1 MNRSSSFKLILVLIA
16 VFQTLFIAASSN
28 TESKSTVYLTLLND
42 GRYDASSDLHVRFQI
57 ESQTRFQKIEVNS
70 SQANNSVRTSQLKD
84 GKVDVDII
92 IRGGELTPLLLPYS
106 VKPSVRVEIADVHFI
121 TVDNISGVYQ
131 GNVEPHLN
139 NEINF
144 TKLHVFTGDET
155 ATETETNSLQA
166 KLDYS
171 IPLVQTQIA
180 QQNRVNT
187 TSDLLVYPNPVL
199 DGNLFLQIPESMQN
213 NVSISISNVLG
224 SMVKRV
230 QTESNFSNPVHVD
243 LSGLNPGI
251 YFVRVQSG
259 QTEIVKKFNI
269 NR

>member
-1 MNRSSSFKLILVLIA
+1 MNRSSLFKLLLVFIA
-16 VFQTLFIAASSN
+16 VFQTFFIAASSN
-28 TESKSTVYLTLLND
+28 SESKSTVYLTLLND
-42 GRYDASSDLHVRFQI
+42 GRYDASSDLHIRFQI
-57 ESQTRFQKIEVNS
+57 ESLSSFQKIEVNS
-70 SQANNSVRTSQLKD
+70 IQANNSVRTNQLKD

-106 VKPSVRVEIADVHFI
+106 GKPSVRVEILDVHFI

-155 ATETETNSLQA
+155 ATESNSLQA

-171 IPLVQTQIA
+171 IPIVHSQIT
-180 QQNRVNT
+180 QQNKVNT
-187 TSDLLVYPNPVL
+187 VSDLLVYPNPVQ
-199 DGNLFLQIPESMQN
+199 DGNLFLQLPESLQRN
-213 NVSISISNVLG
+213 ATISICNVLG
-224 SMVKRV
+224 ALVKRV
-230 QTESNFSNPVHVD
+230 QPESNLSAPVHLD

>member
-1 MNRSSSFKLILVLIA
+1 MNQSSLLKLVLVFIA
-16 VFQTLFIAASSN
+16 VFQSLFIAASNN

-42 GRYDASSDLHVRFQI
+42 GRYDASSDLHIRFQI
-57 ESQTRFQKIEVNS
+57 ESLNRFQKIEVNS
-70 SQANNSVRTSQLKD
+70 TQANNSVRTNQLKD

-92 IRGGELTPLLLPYS
+92 IRGGDLTPLLLPYS
-106 VKPSVRVEIADVHFI
+106 VKPSVRVEILDVHFI

-131 GNVEPHLN
+131 GNVEPQPN

-155 ATETETNSLQA
+155 ATETNSIQA

-171 IPLVQTQIA
+171 TPLVQTQIN
-180 QQNRVNT
+180 QQSTVNSS
-187 TSDLLVYPNPVL
+187 SDLLVYPNPVQ
-199 DGNLFLQIPESMQN
+199 DGNLFLQLPESLQSN
-213 NVSISISNVLG
+213 TKISICNVLG
-224 SMVKRV
+224 ALVKRV
-230 QTESNFSNPVHVD
+230 QADSNISTIVQID

>member
-1 MNRSSSFKLILVLIA
+1 MNRSFSFKLVLVLIA
-16 VFQTLFIAASSN
+16 VFQSFCSVALNN
-28 TESKSTVYLTLLND
+28 TESNSKVYLTLMND

-57 ESQTRFQKIEVNS
+57 ESQNRFQKIEVNS
-70 SQANNSVRTSQLKD
+70 TQANNSIRTIQLKD

-92 IRGGELTPLLLPYS
+92 IRGGELTPLLRPYS
-106 VKPSVRVEIADVHFI
+106 VKPSIRVEIADVHFI

-131 GNVEPHLN
+131 GNVEPQQN
-139 NEINF
+139 NEIHF

-155 ATETETNSLQA
+155 ATETNTIQA
-166 KLDYS
+166 KLDFS
-171 IPLVQTQIA
+171 KPLLTAQNG
-180 QQNRVNT
+180 QQNTVNT
-187 TSDLLVYPNPVL
+187 FSDLLVYPNPVQ
-199 DGNLFLQIPESMQN
+199 DGNLFLQIPESLQN
-213 NVSISISNVLG
+213 NVSISICNVLG
-224 SMVKRV
+224 SQVKLV
-230 QTESNFSNPVHVD
+230 QTISNLGVPVQID

>member
-1 MNRSSSFKLILVLIA
+1 MSRSFSFKLALVLIA
-16 VFQTLFIAASSN
+16 VFQSFCSIASNN
-28 TESKSTVYLTLLND
+28 TESNSKVYLTLLND

-57 ESQTRFQKIEVNS
+57 ESQIRFQKIELNS
-70 SQANNSVRTSQLKD
+70 TQANNSIRTTQLKD

-106 VKPSVRVEIADVHFI
+106 VKPSIRVEIADVHFI
-121 TVDNISGVYQ
+121 TVDNISGVFQ

-139 NEINF
+139 NEIHF

-155 ATETETNSLQA
+155 AAETNSLQA

-171 IPLVQTQIA
+171 APLIQTQIT
-180 QQNRVNT
+180 QQNRINT
-187 TSDLLVYPNPVL
+187 VSDLLVYPNPVQ
-199 DGNLFLQIPESMQN
+199 DGNLFLQIPELLQN
-213 NVSISISNVLG
+213 NASISICNMLG
-224 SMVKRV
+224 ALVKRV
-230 QTESNFSNPVHVD
+230 QTESNLSTPVHID

-269 NR
+269 SR

>member
-1 MNRSSSFKLILVLIA
+1 MNRSFSFKLVLVLIA
-16 VFQTLFIAASSN
+16 VFQSFCSVALNN
-28 TESKSTVYLTLLND
+28 TESNSKVFLTLMND

-57 ESQTRFQKIEVNS
+57 ESQNRFQKIEVNS
-70 SQANNSVRTSQLKD
+70 TQANNSIRTIQLKD

-106 VKPSVRVEIADVHFI
+106 VKPSIRVEIVDVHFI

-144 TKLHVFTGDET
+144 TKLQVFTGDET
-155 ATETETNSLQA
+155 ATETNSLQA

-171 IPLVQTQIA
+171 TPLNSAQNS

-187 TSDLLVYPNPVL
+187 VSDLLVYPNPVQ
-199 DGNLFLQIPESMQN
+199 DGNVYLQIPESLQN
-213 NVSISISNVLG
+213 NVSISICNVLG
-224 SMVKRV
+224 SQVKRV
-230 QTESNFSNPVHVD
+230 QPESSLSTPVHVD
-243 LSGLNPGI
+243 LSGLKPGI

>member
-1 MNRSSSFKLILVLIA
+1 MNRSFSFKLVLVFIA

-28 TESKSTVYLTLLND
+28 TESNSTVYLTLLND
-42 GRYDASSDLHVRFQI
+42 GRFDASSDLHVRFQI
-57 ESQTRFQKIEVNS
+57 ESQTRFQKMEVYS
-70 SQANNSVRTSQLKD
+70 SQANNSVLTNQLKD

-92 IRGGELTPLLLPYS
+92 IRGGTLTPLLLPYS
-106 VKPSVRVEIADVHFI
+106 IKPSIRIEIADVHFI

-131 GNVEPHLN
+131 GNVEPQQN
-139 NEINF
+139 NEIHF

-155 ATETETNSLQA
+155 ATETNSIQA
-166 KLDYS
+166 KIDYS
-171 IPLVQTQIA
+171 TPLVQTQIS
-180 QQNRVNT
+180 QQNKVNAI
-187 TSDLLVYPNPVL
+187 SDLLVYPNPVQ
-199 DGNLFLQIPESMQN
+199 DGNLFIQVPESLQN
-213 NVSISISNVLG
+213 NVSISICNVLG
-224 SMVKRV
+224 ALVKRV
-230 QTESNFSNPVHVD
+230 QPESSLSTPVHID

>member
-1 MNRSSSFKLILVLIA
+1 MNQSSLLKLVFVFVA

-28 TESKSTVYLTLLND
+28 IESNSTVYLTLLND
-42 GRYDASSDLHVRFQI
+42 GRYDASSDLHIRFQI
-57 ESQTRFQKIEVNS
+57 ESLSRFQKIEVNS
-70 SQANNSVRTSQLKD
+70 TQANNSVRTNQLKD

-106 VKPSVRVEIADVHFI
+106 VKPSVRVEILDVHFI
-121 TVDNISGVYQ
+121 TVDNISGVFQ

-139 NEINF
+139 NDIHF
-144 TKLHVFTGDET
+144 TKLHVFTGDEI
-155 ATETETNSLQA
+155 ATETNTLQA
-166 KLDYS
+166 KLDFS
-171 IPLVQTQIA
+171 TPLINAQNG
-180 QQNRVNT
+180 QQNRTNSI
-187 TSDLLVYPNPVL
+187 SDLLVYPNPVQE
-199 DGNLFLQIPESMQN
+199 GNLFLQIPESLQN
-213 NVSISISNVLG
+213 NVSISICNVLG
-224 SMVKRV
+224 ALVKRV
-230 QTESNFSNPVHVD
+230 QPESRLSTPVQID

>member
-1 MNRSSSFKLILVLIA
+1 MNRSSLIKLLLVLIA
-16 VFQTLFIAASSN
+16 VFQTLFISASSN
-28 TESKSTVYLTLLND
+28 KESNSTVYLTLLND
-42 GRYDASSDLHVRFQI
+42 GKFDASSDLHVRFQI
-57 ESQTRFQKIEVNS
+57 ECLTRFQKIELNS
-70 SQANNSVRTSQLKD
+70 TQANNSIRTSQFKD

-106 VKPSVRVEIADVHFI
+106 VKPSIRIEIIDVHFI

-144 TKLHVFTGDET
+144 TKLYVFTGDEI
-155 ATETETNSLQA
+155 ATETNSLQA

-187 TSDLLVYPNPVL
+187 NSDLLVYPNPVQ
-199 DGNLFLQIPESMQN
+199 DGNLFLQIPESLQN

-224 SMVKRV
+224 AMVKRV
-230 QTESNFSNPVHVD
+230 QPESNFSNPVHVD

>member
-28 TESKSTVYLTLLND
+28 TESNSTVYLTLLND
-42 GRYDASSDLHVRFQI
+42 GRFDASSDLHVRFQI
-57 ESQTRFQKIEVNS
+57 ESQNRFQKMEVNS
-70 SQANNSVRTSQLKD
+70 SQANNSVRTNQLKD

-92 IRGGELTPLLLPYS
+92 IRGGALTPLLLPYS
-106 VKPSVRVEIADVHFI
+106 IKPSIRIEIADVHFI

-131 GNVEPHLN
+131 GNAEPHQN
-139 NEINF
+139 NDIHF
-144 TKLHVFTGDET
+144 TKLQVFTGDET
-155 ATETETNSLQA
+155 ATETNSLQA

-171 IPLVQTQIA
+171 TPIISVQNSQQI
-180 QQNRVNT
+180 RGNT
-187 TSDLLVYPNPVL
+187 VSDLLVYPNPVQ
-199 DGNLFLQIPESMQN
+199 DGNLFLQIPESLQN
-213 NVSISISNVLG
+213 NVSISICNVLG
-224 SMVKRV
+224 ALVKRV
-230 QTESNFSNPVHVD
+230 QPESSLSSPLHVD

>member
-1 MNRSSSFKLILVLIA
+1 MNRSSLFKLLLVIIA

-28 TESKSTVYLTLLND
+28 TESNSTIYLTLLND

-57 ESQTRFQKIEVNS
+57 ESQIRFHKIEVNS
-70 SQANNSVRTSQLKD
+70 TQANNSIRTIQLKD

-106 VKPSVRVEIADVHFI
+106 VKPSIRVEIADISYI

-144 TKLHVFTGDET
+144 TKLQVFTGDET
-155 ATETETNSLQA
+155 ATETNSLQA

-171 IPLVQTQIA
+171 TPLISAQNS
-180 QQNRVNT
+180 QQNRGNIV
-187 TSDLLVYPNPVL
+187 SDLLVYPNPVQ
-199 DGNLFLQIPESMQN
+199 DGNLFLQIPESLQN
-213 NVSISISNVLG
+213 NVSISICNVLG
-224 SMVKRV
+224 SQIKRV
-230 QTESNFSNPVHVD
+230 QPESSLSTPLHVD
-243 LSGLNPGI
+243 LSGLKPGI